1 MTSPEDR
8 EREFS
13 LREAELQAKERE
25 LRLRELETEI
35 YQEQKISDPEIID
48 PEPPLHKTRKH
59 NPPENSIQKFGRK
72 MVKFAKFAGFVV
84 AGIAIIKVGFFV
96 GMWITYLIMAG
107 IIAGIGYQIFLKGD
121 D

>member
-1 MTSPEDR
+1 MNTPEDR
-8 EREFS
+8 EKEFN

-35 YQEQKISDPEIID
+35 YQEHKISEPDIANL
-48 PEPPLHKTRKH
+48 EPPLHKTRKH
-59 NPPENSIQKFGRK
+59 NPPENSIQKFSRK
-72 MVKFAKFAGFVV
+72 MIKFAKFGGFVV

-107 IIAGIGYQIFLKGD
+107 IIAGIGYQIFLKD
-121 D
+121 DR